1 MELQPN
7 KKASRPRKRVGRGIG
22 SGWAKTAG
30 RGQKGQKSRSGVSI
44 PAWFEGGQN
53 PLYRRVPK
61 RGFINVFSTS
71 YNEVNI
77 DRLAKAVSAVSI
89 ADQISREE
97 LAKLGFIKKNDEGI
111 KILGGATANADLSP
125 LKGKTI
131 VANKATEK
139 VTKVLSDNKITLMI
153 EPFFNKRKRAEKPQ
167 QEAQG

>member
-7 KKASRPRKRVGRGIG
+7 KKAARSRKRVGRGIG
-22 SGWAKTAG
+22 SGWVKTAG

-44 PAWFEGGQN
+44 PAWFEGRQN

-61 RGFINVFSTS
+61 RGFINIFSTS

-77 DRLAKAVSAVSI
+77 DRLAKAVSTVSI

-97 LAKLGFIKKNDEGI
+97 LTKLGFIKKNDEGI

-139 VTKVLSDNKITLMI
+139 VTNVLSDNGITLTI
-153 EPFFNKRKRAEKPQ
+153 EPFFNKRKRAKNPE